1 MNMQN
6 EKIEESELQ
15 VQMLRKDA
23 ETMKDE
29 RNRYQQR
36 ELDAKRDSHE
46 LKMQLDELQN
56 KRKMEFEEYRSAKTA
71 LERDLSVMREKMSHL
86 ESLQSKCMEQKNK
99 QIAQL
104 EDQKYSQDSEIHKLT
119 LSIRYFLSL
128 DTLVLEYAWFCADYR
143 CALSPLRRALEDE
156 VDKSQKQSLDA
167 QKDFEKREEKLVSSH
182 KSSVAAQQRQHELE
196 VNSLTSQL
204 SHVALQLEDAQ
215 RTVST
220 LKEKAESLQASVLQS
235 KVNHEREITEMKKQ
249 WEVELQERIQR
260 SVGSIEAQVEEVK
273 KGRLH
278 LEREVEKH
286 MGTILRLRQENSA
299 LQQTCDEKQRGFHEE
314 LDKQYKE
321 IQEKHELWTAAA
333 KEKAKCEKKIE
344 ALARRLEE
352 QDVRLVRMKA
362 TYEER
367 IRVRTSAF
375 VRSICVI
382 ERLIAGTMLLFFRK
396 SQRLRRRRIKK

>member
-1 MNMQN
+1 MNKQN

-56 KRKMEFEEYRSAKTA
+56 KRKMEFEEYRSTRTA

-119 LSIRYFLSL
+119 LSIRYFHSFSL
-128 DTLVLEYAWFCADYR
+128 DTLILEYVWFCADYR
-143 CALSPLRRALEDE
+143 CAFPPLRRALEDE
-156 VDKSQKQSLDA
+156 VDRSQKQSLDA

-182 KSSVAAQQRQHELE
+182 KSSAAAQQRQYELE

-204 SHVALQLEDAQ
+204 SHVTLQLEDAQ
-215 RTVST
+215 HTVST

-235 KVNHEREITEMKKQ
+235 KVSHEREITEMKKQ

-286 MGTILRLRQENSA
+286 METILRLRQENSA
-299 LQQTCDEKQRGFHEE
+299 LQQTCDEKQRDFHEE

-333 KEKAKCEKKIE
+333 KEKAKCEEKIE

-352 QDVRLVRMKA
+352 QDVQLVRMKA

-382 ERLIAGTMLLFFRK
+382 E
-396 SQRLRRRRIKK
+396 